1 MNDRPYRAA
10 LIGLGRIAD
19 TIDDETVGSGWLEPF
34 SHMGSYM
41 DVPEVLVVGAADRYR
56 EQRDAFGQRWGV
68 SEDKLYDSYQ
78 EMLERERPDIVSIC
92 THVAPRA
99 EITLDI
105 ARMVREGRT
114 GVKCI
119 WVEKPMAVSL
129 QEADS
134 MVEACREAGVI
145 LMLNAMRAS
154 DVYYRRARSLI
165 DEGALGKMLQITG
178 HGSGSLAHMG
188 VHWLG
193 AMCVLAGGSERVSW
207 LVGEAESD
215 DKANSGGDLA
225 GNAYLAF
232 ENGARG
238 FCRMMPSGAST
249 WTLDAIGENGTI
261 AIRNGNEGYEFE
273 LWRMGQVVEG
283 ARPTPVRYVFP
294 RPQRIWS
301 AGVGQ
306 VKDAI
311 ECIESGKTPNC
322 SGDMGRHLLE
332 IAIAIRESHRL
343 GNVRVDLPLA
353 DRSLALRRMWDDTP
367 AARARPRHHRP
378 ARGNRETAVAL
389 LTIKRR
395 SRPGLGVPY
404 SPTPEHRARRGRH
417 PHRPTAVILDPNR
430 RNAPFDCRYVTAV
443 YRLVRKPEC
452 VHHFRRDMPALER
465 CTNKH
470 EVANIHFTFN
480 TKHDS
485 LQTKVTLV
493 FN

>member
-1 MNDRPYRAA
+1 M
-10 LIGLGRIAD
+10 GRIAD

-41 DVPEVLVVGAADRYR
+41 DVPEVRVVGAADRYR

-68 SEDKLYDSYQ
+68 SETSSTTAT
-78 EMLERERPDIVSIC
+78 RRCSSASAPISSASVP
-92 THVAPRA
+92 TFAPRA

-188 VHWLG
+188 VHWLAQCAFWRAAASG
-193 AMCVLAGGSERVSW
+193 CRG

-238 FCRMMPSGAST
+238 S
-249 WTLDAIGENGTI
+249 
-261 AIRNGNEGYEFE
+261 
-273 LWRMGQVVEG
+273 
-283 ARPTPVRYVFP
+283 
-294 RPQRIWS
+294 
-301 AGVGQ
+301 VG
-306 VKDAI
+306 
-311 ECIESGKTPNC
+311 
-322 SGDMGRHLLE
+322 
-332 IAIAIRESHRL
+332 
-343 GNVRVDLPLA
+343 
-353 DRSLALRRMWDDTP
+353 
-367 AARARPRHHRP
+367 
-378 ARGNRETAVAL
+378 
-389 LTIKRR
+389 
-395 SRPGLGVPY
+395 
-404 SPTPEHRARRGRH
+404 
-417 PHRPTAVILDPNR
+417 
-430 RNAPFDCRYVTAV
+430 
-443 YRLVRKPEC
+443 
-452 VHHFRRDMPALER
+452 
-465 CTNKH
+465 
-470 EVANIHFTFN
+470 
-480 TKHDS
+480 
-485 LQTKVTLV
+485 
-493 FN
+493 